1 MINNNNLPIS
11 EGFILAIVGTLSA
24 CVAAFLKFILKS
36 RCRNIG
42 CCFGLVSCV
51 REPIELTAIEV
62 EATRAQSSPIS
73 RTNIPRLT
81 N

>member
-1 MINNNNLPIS
+1 MINNTLPIS
-11 EGFILAIVGTLSA
+11 EGFILAIIGTLTA

-36 RCRNIG
+36 RCRNIA
-42 CCFGLVSCV
+42 CCCGLISCI

-62 EATRAQSSPIS
+62 ETRSTSH
-73 RTNIPRLT
+73 IPRLT